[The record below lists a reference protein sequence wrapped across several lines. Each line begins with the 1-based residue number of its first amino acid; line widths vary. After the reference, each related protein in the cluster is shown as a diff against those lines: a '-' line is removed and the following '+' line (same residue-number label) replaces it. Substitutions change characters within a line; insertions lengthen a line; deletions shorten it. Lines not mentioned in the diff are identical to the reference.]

1 MKPEQN
7 FPELVSQFDFDGSF
21 LHTEICEIGHI
32 NNTYASHFCKL
43 DGTVHSYLMQRI
55 NHNIF
60 KQPEELM
67 ENIAAVTEHLR
78 KKIISAGGDPNRE
91 TLTLIPT
98 KNGNIFHRTD
108 AGDYWRAFNFI
119 ENAATFQ
126 IPQNLSQVY
135 NAAWAFGKF
144 MRMLDDFPIEA
155 LHETIPDFHNTT
167 RRYKSFMKSLEKDS
181 FNRAHT
187 TNGEIEFVLDR
198 AGHTSKLVDLID
210 CGELP
215 IRVTH
220 NDTKLN
226 NVMIDRETGEGLCV
240 VDLDTVMPGS
250 ALYDFGDAIRSITN
264 TAEEDERDLSKV
276 HFSMEAFEKYAQG
289 YLDVTHDTLTSTERN
304 NLAFSAWLITL
315 EQGIRFLT
323 DHLDGDSYFRIKR
336 DNHNLD
342 RCRTQFKLVKEMEEN
357 FAEMEAVVERYAR
370 DSL

>member
-1 MKPEQN
+1 
-7 FPELVSQFDFDGSF
+7 
-21 LHTEICEIGHI
+21 
-32 NNTYASHFCKL
+32 
-43 DGTVHSYLMQRI
+43 
-55 NHNIF
+55 
-60 KQPEELM
+60 
-67 ENIAAVTEHLR
+67 
-78 KKIISAGGDPNRE
+78 
-91 TLTLIPT
+91 
-98 KNGNIFHRTD
+98 
-108 AGDYWRAFNFI
+108 
-119 ENAATFQ
+119 
-126 IPQNLSQVY
+126 
-135 NAAWAFGKF
+135 
-144 MRMLDDFPIEA
+144 MLDDFPIEA

-167 RRYKSFMKSLEKDS
+167 RRYKTFMKSLEKDS

-198 AGHTSKLVDLID
+198 AGYTSKLVDLID

-226 NVMIDRETGEGLCV
+226 NVMIDRETGEGLCF

-323 DHLDGDSYFRIKR
+323 DHMDGDSYFRIKR

-342 RCRTQFKLVKEMEEN
+342 RCRTQFQLVKEMEEN
-357 FAEMEAVVERYAR
+357 FAEMEAIVERYAR
-370 DSL
+370 DTL